1 MTDMIEVKETEVIEI
16 TETELDVE
24 EAEEVVIITATLV
37 PEEKR
42 MEFLPKL
49 IGDYP
54 MAFERYVYQ
63 WMEKL
68 TKGIYTGG
76 LWEFYNLSNGGG
88 YISFCGSKPFTMYSM
103 NGAVCECSN
112 ETASIVANIFALS
125 SLMQSMDAKGLNCE
139 VPSKRYYQLLD
150 FAYGTPESAMIQA
163 LID

>member
-1 MTDMIEVKETEVIEI
+1 MIDMIEVKEIEVIEI
-16 TETELDVE
+16 TEIELDIE
-24 EAEEVVIITATLV
+24 ETEEVIVTATLV
-37 PEEKR
+37 PEEMR

-68 TKGIYTGG
+68 TDGIYTGG
-76 LWEFYNLSNGGG
+76 LWDYFNLSNGGG
-88 YISFCGSKPFTMYSM
+88 YICFRGSKPFTMHSM

-112 ETASIVANIFALS
+112 ETASIVSNIFALS
-125 SLMQSMDAKGLNCE
+125 SLMQTMDAKGLNCE
-139 VPSKRYYQLLD
+139 VPSKRYFQLLD
-150 FAYGTPESAMIQA
+150 FAYGSPESAMIQA